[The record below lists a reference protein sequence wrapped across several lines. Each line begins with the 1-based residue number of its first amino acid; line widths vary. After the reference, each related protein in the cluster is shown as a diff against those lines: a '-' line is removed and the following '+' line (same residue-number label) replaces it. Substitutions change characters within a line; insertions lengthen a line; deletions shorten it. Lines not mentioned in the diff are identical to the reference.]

1 MTDIPFIAV
10 GAEEL
15 GEPANEIL
23 CPNCGNI
30 HPIQY
35 GTSKK
40 LLPDGTWSES
50 KPCGLLGYYMCE
62 GKTYLATLN
71 GRLIK

>member
-1 MTDIPFIAV
+1 MTDIPFITV

-15 GEPANEIL
+15 GEHVEEIL
-23 CPNCGNI
+23 CPHCGNI

-40 LLPDGTWSES
+40 LLPDGTLSEP
-50 KPCGLLGYYMCE
+50 KPCRLLGYYMCE
-62 GKTYLATLN
+62 GKAYLATLN

>member
-15 GEPANEIL
+15 GEHVEEIL
-23 CPNCGNI
+23 CPHCGHT
-30 HPIQY
+30 HPIKY
-35 GTSKK
+35 GTSQT
-40 LLPDGTWSES
+40 LLPDGALSAP
-50 KPCGLLGYYMCE
+50 KPCSLLGYYMCD
-62 GKTYLATLN
+62 GKAYLATLN

>member
-1 MTDIPFIAV
+1 MTDIPYITV

-23 CPNCGNI
+23 CPHCGDM

-40 LLPDGTWSES
+40 LLPDGTWSDPVPD
-50 KPCGLLGYYMCE
+50 KLVGFYKCNGKLYLG
-62 GKTYLATLN
+62 TIN
-71 GRLIK
+71 GRLWK